1 MAGFR
6 NYYEEIIE
14 CLQEDID
21 IYDDDF
27 SEALEDLTISSTSST
42 SGTVATFNCK
52 ECQKVYKTKGG
63 LTRHI
68 QNKHTD
74 PVDDSLD
81 HIILGNIVS
90 KSVKMLS
97 EDFCLSQ
104 EQRESFTFVY
114 VDNEMVPLLD
124 EIQVMYS
131 QLVVS
136 NNAEQFFASFFS
148 TCVINA
154 AVYFKDLPARSST
167 MLATKVGEKM
177 FNYFQKLSKKNVDTT
192 HSNPSQITDS
202 EIDGLQ
208 YLSGYVV
215 KNLLKK
221 TKNSANYSSP
231 ESQGVIA
238 ILENAIE
245 ADDAEQRLIHL
256 QNRGGLTAVT
266 GDCLK
271 IFCRTE
277 ERFRVAT
284 EIDSLRKIDISKI
297 SADLMA
303 DVDIISFF
311 NAVVDNIELIDEI
324 KQNLLHKMLK
334 LYLRVR
340 SSSLAKD
347 ITGRKTGELSKK
359 SLRKDLKKSI
369 VEEAL

>member
-14 CLQEDID
+14 CLEGDID

-27 SEALEDLTISSTSST
+27 SEALEDLTISSTT
-42 SGTVATFNCK
+42 SGTVPTFNCN
-52 ECQKVYKTKGG
+52 ECPKVYKTKGG

-68 QNKHTD
+68 QNKHTH

-90 KSVKMLS
+90 KAVKMLS

-104 EQRESFTFVY
+104 ERRESFTFVY
-114 VDNEMVPLLD
+114 VDNEMVPLLE

-167 MLATKVGEKM
+167 MLATKVGEKI
-177 FNYFQKLSKKNVDTT
+177 FNYFQKLSKNVDTT
-192 HSNPSQITDS
+192 HSNPSQITDR
-202 EIDGLQ
+202 EMDGLQ

-245 ADDAEQRLIHL
+245 ADDSQQRLIHL

-277 ERFRVAT
+277 ERFRVET
-284 EIDSLRKIDISKI
+284 EVDSLRKIDISKI
-297 SADLMA
+297 SSDLMA

-369 VEEAL
+369 EEAL

>member
-1 MAGFR
+1 M
-6 NYYEEIIE
+6 
-14 CLQEDID
+14 
-21 IYDDDF
+21 
-27 SEALEDLTISSTSST
+27 EDLTISST

-81 HIILGNIVS
+81 HTILSNIIS

-97 EDFCLSQ
+97 EDLCLSQ
-104 EQRESFTFVY
+104 ERRESFAFVY
-114 VDNEMVPLLD
+114 VDNEMIPLLVK

-154 AVYFKDLPARSST
+154 AVYLKDLPARSST
-167 MLATKVGEKM
+167 MLATKVGENI
-177 FNYFQKLSKKNVDTT
+177 FNYFQKLSKNVDTT
-192 HSNPSQITDS
+192 PSNPSQITDR

-245 ADDAEQRLIHL
+245 ADDAQQRLIHL

-277 ERFRVAT
+277 ERFRVET
-284 EIDSLRKIDISKI
+284 EVDSLRKIDIRKI
-297 SADLMA
+297 SSDLMA

-347 ITGRKTGELSKK
+347 ITGRKTGKLSTK

-369 VEEAL
+369 EEAL